1 VKIGGGVKIAI
12 FNNCT
17 TVKWNIE
24 ININLSG
31 SVGGLSVFFIGNGTT
46 TAPAHYLR
54 ISNCVFQ
61 SGLSSTGGGASVV
74 AAFIADHFD
83 DAVNKTHEWM
93 SILHSHFI
101 GNTGL
106 YGGGLAIT
114 ILYLPSSNQPIH
126 SNAIVTYTILP
137 GQDKLCSLPYPCSTP
152 FNFFCPKQFLHF
164 LNSHT
169 ERFGSAI
176 TTCCQ

>member
-24 ININLSG
+24 ININPSG

-61 SGLSSTGGGASVV
+61 SGLSLSGGGVSVV
-74 AAFIADHFD
+74 AAFNVDHL
-83 DAVNKTHEWM
+83 M
-93 SILHSHFI
+93 M
-101 GNTGL
+101 
-106 YGGGLAIT
+106 
-114 ILYLPSSNQPIH
+114 Q
-126 SNAIVTYTILP
+126 
-137 GQDKLCSLPYPCSTP
+137 
-152 FNFFCPKQFLHF
+152 
-164 LNSHT
+164 
-169 ERFGSAI
+169 
-176 TTCCQ
+176 